1 MISWVNHLSRWLGH
15 KTPKAWSRCPRIMFL
30 TEGDTACSQLVT
42 APLKELHHLGEIE
55 FSLVYEGDF
64 RGRVLRK
71 LARECDVLIAF
82 RGCSRRSLKCFKAA
96 SSVGVTTVWSSDD
109 DLLELEASNPVGG
122 RYQKSH
128 IRESMEW
135 MIKHADFVWVFSPHM
150 QSKYAR
156 ARQGVYRTNS
166 VAPFK
171 MDREEVSSKSSHPSD
186 NVVRIGHIGD
196 FTHRQEML
204 PLIEV
209 VNNLTI
215 ANLPMPWEFHFAG
228 YTPEELEGHP
238 NVRSFPYIK
247 GVDAFH
253 AWLKDAE
260 WSIGIAPLRDTTFNA
275 CKSDNKFRTFGGL
288 GIAGVYA
295 DVPPY
300 RDAVSHRITGIISKH
315 TPEDYTDAIQ
325 SLMLGETLRKS
336 IAENAKLT
344 CLERYEI
351 QSVVHGYRQL
361 IRQWSLQSNPT
372 ALAG

>member
-1 MISWVNHLSRWLGH
+1 MQSIGN
-15 KTPKAWSRCPRIMFL
+15 C
-30 TEGDTACSQLVT
+30 TAQRASP
-42 APLKELHHLGEIE
+42 AREIE

-96 SSVGVTTVWSSDD
+96 NSVGVTTVWSSDD

-135 MIKHADFVWVFSPHM
+135 MIKHANFVWVFSPYM
-150 QSKYAR
+150 QGKYAR
-156 ARQGVYRTNS
+156 ERDKESTGRIRLLPLKWT
-166 VAPFK
+166 
-171 MDREEVSSKSSHPSD
+171 EKSQLQSPHPSD

-209 VNNLTI
+209 VKKLTT
-215 ANLPMPWEFHFAG
+215 ANLPMPWNFILQVTHQKNWMA
-228 YTPEELEGHP
+228 PQR
-238 NVRSFPYIK
+238 RSFPYIK

-253 AWLKDAE
+253 AWLRDAE

-300 RDAVSHRITGIISKH
+300 RDAVSHRIR
-315 TPEDYTDAIQ
+315 A
-325 SLMLGETLRKS
+325 
-336 IAENAKLT
+336 
-344 CLERYEI
+344 
-351 QSVVHGYRQL
+351 
-361 IRQWSLQSNPT
+361 
-372 ALAG
+372 